1 MGIKQ
6 NVFYRLENEMVH
18 QLEVPHKIYLCLSV
32 YTFLVPLS
40 IYPSVNIRRSNL
52 NMDFFFQSERN
63 WNIGVGNI
71 KGKIYGFKFEDK
83 TDPLPPAQR
92 EIPSMNT
99 SFVNKK
105 KKVLLRQEFLCVPQG
120 EKSGAPLQTRPLPPA
135 PRTIPTS
142 FSSTVTS
149 SGVEIRLCYLLLW

>member
-6 NVFYRLENEMVH
+6 NVFYTLENEMVH

-32 YTFLVPLS
+32 YTFLIPPS

-52 NMDFFFQSERN
+52 IMDFFFQSERN

-71 KGKIYGFKFEDK
+71 KGKIYGFMFEDK
-83 TDPLPPAQR
+83 TDPLPPAQH
-92 EIPSMNT
+92 EFPSMNT

-105 KKVLLRQEFLCVPQG
+105 KKFFQGKNFCVYHRERRVVHPCKPGHCLLLQEQSPLPSQVLRLLRE
-120 EKSGAPLQTRPLPPA
+120 
-135 PRTIPTS
+135 
-142 FSSTVTS
+142 
-149 SGVEIRLCYLLLW
+149 